1 MVSRHFGAAHLPGA
15 AGGEP
20 RRDAIASHGT
30 GNRISAT
37 GNTPTHPV
45 QTAVG
50 WTLLALAIP
59 LLWWVSRPGRQG
71 LIEPMTFVFWH
82 SVVELFAVVVAML
95 VFITGFRAILSP
107 RQGAVV
113 LLGIAFCGVGV
124 LDFLHAMS
132 YVGMPNALTSNSSHK
147 SIFFWLAAR
156 ALAAVALLVYV
167 LLPAVPDVT
176 LRRKLLALALVL
188 ALAGMV
194 GLVGLRWPE
203 RLPALFVPSQ
213 GLTPLKIALEW
224 LIVGIHAATLVALWR
239 RRRAL
244 VHECVMVLGF
254 AVALSACSELF
265 FTMLG
270 VVDRDAANI
279 CGHLYKAAAYLYLFH
294 ASFNEGLRRPLERL
308 GILHLREKLMLGS
321 APDGIVWVDQSG
333 AILVANPAMEALTGH
348 SAADLVGRNV
358 DAFLPAHL
366 PVQLRAAHARSMRGY
381 FAAPHPRARASFETE
396 LLHRDGRTLPV
407 DISLGHWEDAGT
419 RHAIAY
425 IRDLTGRKLAD
436 QEILASTQRLALH
449 FQLTPLAVIEWDAN
463 LRVADWNPAAERI
476 FGYCKA
482 EAIGRH
488 ATELLLE
495 TAAPQEA
502 HAWVKLLS
510 GRDGSRT
517 SKDNRTRDGSVIY
530 CNWYNTTLVDGEGR
544 LIGVASLVQD
554 ATEQKLA
561 SERLSYLAYFDDLTG
576 LPNRTLF
583 KDRLSQALLDADCKA
598 HQVAVLFLDID
609 HFEAANDTLDHE
621 GGNLLLQA
629 TARHLQG
636 CFGAMDTVARFG
648 ADKFGV
654 ILARVAHV
662 DDVTRAAQHLA
673 DQFREPFDILGN
685 ELFVTFSIGVALYPV
700 DGDGVDTLLRN
711 ANSAMYV
718 AKAAG
723 SNSCQFYSAAMT
735 ERAIGHMVLQAG
747 LRRALDKAELLLH
760 YQPQVDCASGR
771 ITGVEALLR
780 WQHPDKGMISPAQ
793 FIPMAEETGLI
804 VPIGEWVLRTACLQA
819 KAWQEEGLPP
829 MRMAVNLS
837 ARQFR
842 DPRFGR
848 RVLDILND
856 IGLEARYLELEITES
871 ILMDG
876 LDSVN
881 AILREFKQAG
891 ILISLDDFGTGYS
904 SLSYLKRFPVDKL
917 KIDQSFV
924 RDVLTD
930 ASDASLVRAVIA
942 MARALRLT
950 VIAEGVETQGQCDFL
965 RADGCDEL
973 QGYHIARP
981 MPAGQIAAFVTS
993 FNPVHR

>member
-1 MVSRHFGAAHLPGA
+1 VVIRDFGAAG
-15 AGGEP
+15 
-20 RRDAIASHGT
+20 RDPIASQGC
-30 GNRISAT
+30 GNKISAT
-37 GNTPTHPV
+37 DNKPAHPV

-59 LLWWVSRPGRQG
+59 LLWWVSRPGRQV
-71 LIEPMTFVFWH
+71 LIEPMIFVFWH

-95 VFITGFRAILSP
+95 VFITGFRAILSS

-132 YVGMPNALTSNSSHK
+132 YVGMPDAITSNTPHK

-156 ALAAVALLVYV
+156 MLTAGALLVYV
-167 LLPAVPDVT
+167 LLPAVPNVT

-188 ALAGMV
+188 ALAGML
-194 GLVGLRWPE
+194 GLAGLRWPE
-203 RLPALFVPSQ
+203 RLPALFVPGQ

-224 LIVGIHAATLVALWR
+224 LIVGIHAATLAALWR
-239 RRRAL
+239 RRKAL
-244 VHECVMVLGF
+244 VHECVVALGF
-254 AVALSACSELF
+254 AVALSACSEMF

-270 VVDRDAANI
+270 VVDRDAANLL
-279 CGHLYKAAAYLYLFH
+279 GHLYKVAAYLYLFH
-294 ASFNEGLRRPLERL
+294 ASFNEALRRPLERL
-308 GILHLREKLMLGS
+308 EILHLREKLMLGS
-321 APDGIVWVDQSG
+321 APDGIVWVDQNG
-333 AILVANPAMEALTGH
+333 AILVANPAMEALTGY

-358 DAFLPAHL
+358 DVFLPAH
-366 PVQLRAAHARSMRGY
+366 LRAAHARTMRGY
-381 FAAPHPRARASFETE
+381 FAAPHAPARGSIEAE
-396 LLHRDGRTLPV
+396 LLRRDGSTLPV
-407 DISLGHWEDAGT
+407 DISLGHWEDGGT
-419 RHAIAY
+419 GHAIAY
-425 IRDLTGRKLAD
+425 IRDLSERKLAD
-436 QEILASTQRLALH
+436 KEILASTQRLALH

-463 LRVADWNPAAERI
+463 LCVVDWNPAAERI
-476 FGYCKA
+476 FGYGKA

-488 ATELLLE
+488 ATELLLD
-495 TAAPQEA
+495 TATPQDA
-502 HAWVKLLS
+502 HTWVKLLS

-517 SKDNRTRDGSVIY
+517 SNDNRTRDGSVIY

-544 LIGVASLVQD
+544 VIGVASLVQD
-554 ATEQKLA
+554 ATEQKIA

-583 KDRLSQALLDADCKA
+583 KDRLSQALLEADRKA
-598 HQVAVLFLDID
+598 HQVAVLLLDID
-609 HFEAANDTLDHE
+609 HFEAANDTLGHE

-629 TARHLQG
+629 TARQLQD

-648 ADKFGV
+648 VDKFGV
-654 ILARVAHV
+654 ILAQVAHV
-662 DDVTRAAQHLA
+662 DDVTRAVQHVV
-673 DQFREPFDILGN
+673 DTFRESIDILGN
-685 ELFVTFSIGVALYPV
+685 ELFVTFGMGIALYPV
-700 DGDGVDTLLRN
+700 DGGGVDTLLRN
-711 ANSAMYV
+711 ASSAMYV

-723 SNSCQFYSAAMT
+723 SNSYQFYSAAMT

-793 FIPMAEETGLI
+793 FIPVAEETGLI

-819 KAWQEEGLPP
+819 KAWQEAGLPP

-848 RVLDILND
+848 CVLDILNET
-856 IGLEARYLELEITES
+856 GLEARYLELEITES

-881 AILREFKQAG
+881 AVLQEFKQAG

-942 MARALRLT
+942 MARALRLK

-981 MPAGQIAAFVTS
+981 MPAAHIAGFVTG